1 MGALPQ
7 RPRWAPVCALVLLFL
22 CAAAPAQAPEEPDRQ
37 AQEAEAAQKLEAVRG
52 EIRALTEAQRALEG
66 ERAEAA
72 NAIREADQAVDAGA
86 RALREVDAALA
97 ERQAELA
104 KLETDKAALQQRL
117 GTQREALADLLRSAY
132 ALGRHEQLKL
142 LLAQD
147 RVDDLAR
154 VLAYHRYF
162 QHDRAARIEK
172 LLGELR
178 GLARLGQAVIAKRE
192 ELAQT
197 RRGQEQ
203 RIAELE
209 TQRAERR
216 TVLAKLDAQFEDA
229 RARLAAL
236 GRDERALMKLLA
248 SLRDVFADIPRELDG
263 AQPFAQRKGRLP
275 LPFAGKLLA
284 GFGATLPDGR
294 TSQGWLLAGK
304 SGEAVH
310 ALAPGRVAFAD
321 WLKGYGLLVILD
333 HGDGWMSL
341 YAQNDSLLKEVGDWV
356 GAGEALAGVGSSGGQ
371 AQPALY
377 LELRQNGKPVNPKGW
392 FQP

>member
-1 MGALPQ
+1 MLLLALSTP
-7 RPRWAPVCALVLLFL
+7 F
-22 CAAAPAQAPEEPDRQ
+22 AQAPEEPDRRI
-37 AQEAEAAQKLEAVRG
+37 QETEAAQRLEAVRS
-52 EIRALTEAQRALEG
+52 EIRQLTEAQRALEG
-66 ERAEAA
+66 ERAQATKS
-72 NAIREADQAVDAGA
+72 IREADQAVDAGA
-86 RALREVDAALA
+86 RALRDIDAAIEGHA
-97 ERQAELA
+97 QELA
-104 KLETDKAALQQRL
+104 QLEADKAALQERL
-117 GTQREALADLLRSAY
+117 GRQREALADLLRSAY

-147 RVDDLAR
+147 RIDDLAR

-162 QHDRAARIEK
+162 QKDRVARIET

-178 GLARLGQAVIAKRE
+178 GLAELGRAVNAKRD
-192 ELAQT
+192 ELAEARNTQ
-197 RRGQEQ
+197 QS

-209 TQRAERR
+209 TQRADRR
-216 TVLAKLDAQFEDA
+216 ALLATLDAQFEDA

-236 GRDERALMKLLA
+236 GRDEQALVKLLA

-263 AQPFAQRKGRLP
+263 AQPFAQRKGKLP
-275 LPFAGKLLA
+275 LPLPGKLLA
-284 GFGATLPDGR
+284 GFGAALPDGR
-294 TSQGWLLAGK
+294 TSQGWLLAGQ
-304 SGEAVH
+304 SGDSVH

-341 YAQNDSLLKEVGDWV
+341 YAQNDSLRKEAGDWV

-392 FQP
+392 FKR